1 MGTFKD
7 LHEQSAGAKPGRV
20 LTLPPTIWAT
30 TWDSKPMG
38 NVAIG
43 LRLLSEADLVTATAE
58 SVREAEKLYPDGG
71 DEFVVARN
79 GFLLRWMIA
88 RGICDPNN
96 ADKPSEILPL
106 AEDMVR
112 DALTDR
118 GARWLFE
125 EIERYHAEVS
135 PIHRPVTDEELRTL
149 AQLLSVDSPFEGFD
163 PVVEVMCRRLL
174 SFVLQELDET
184 AEELGGQ
191 LDA

>member
-20 LTLPPTIWAT
+20 LTLPPSIWAT
-30 TWDSKPMG
+30 TWESKPIG

-58 SVREAEKLYPDGG
+58 SVREATQLFPDGG
-71 DEFVVARN
+71 EDFIDSRN

-118 GARWLFE
+118 GAKWLYE
-125 EIERYHAEVS
+125 EIERYAAEVS
-135 PIHRPVTDEELRTL
+135 PIHRPVTDDELRTL
-149 AQLLSVDSPFEGFD
+149 SQLLSVDEPFEGCD
-163 PVVEVMCRRLL
+163 PIVELMCRRLL
-174 SFVLQELDET
+174 GFVLLELDET
-184 AEELGGQ
+184 AEELGGMP
-191 LDA
+191 DA